1 MRCCMIIISRKA
13 RKLLKSLLDIRKS
26 QESPRIKPEQY
37 EKLIDKQGEP
47 LGELIHHELVVQD
60 IGHDIAVTDEGIYFY
75 QAYKE
80 HNKFIWLTSF
90 WFPLAVAFATTVITL
105 IVNFLFFK

>member
-1 MRCCMIIISRKA
+1 MIIISRKA

-37 EKLIDKQGEP
+37 EKLIDEQGEP
-47 LGELIHHELVVQD
+47 LGELIHHKLVVQD
-60 IGHDIAVTDEGIYFY
+60 ISRDIGVTDEGIYFY

>member
-1 MRCCMIIISRKA
+1 MIIISRKA

-37 EKLIDKQGEP
+37 EKLIDEQGEP
-47 LGELIHHELVVQD
+47 LGELIYHKLVIQD
-60 IGHDIAVTDEGIYFY
+60 IAHDIAVTDEGIYFY

-80 HNKFIWLTSF
+80 HNRNLWLTSF
-90 WFPLAVAFATTVITL
+90 WFPLAVAFVTTAITL
-105 IVNFLFFK
+105 AVNFLFFK

>member
-1 MRCCMIIISRKA
+1 MIIISRKA

-37 EKLIDKQGEP
+37 EKLIDEQGEP
-47 LGELIHHELVVQD
+47 LGELIHHKLVVQD
-60 IGHDIAVTDEGIYFY
+60 IGHVIAVTDEGIYFY

>member
-1 MRCCMIIISRKA
+1 MIIISRKA

-26 QESPRIKPEQY
+26 QESPRIKHEQY
-37 EKLIDKQGEP
+37 EKLIDEQGEP
-47 LGELIHHELVVQD
+47 LGELIHHKLVVQD
-60 IGHDIAVTDEGIYFY
+60 ISHDIGVTDEGIYFY

>member
-1 MRCCMIIISRKA
+1 MIIISRKA

-37 EKLIDKQGEP
+37 EKLINGQGEP
-47 LGELIHHELVVQD
+47 LGELVYHKLVIQD
-60 IGHDIAVTDEGIYFY
+60 IVHDIAVTDEGIYFY

-80 HNKFIWLTSF
+80 HNRYLWLTSF
-90 WFPLAVAFATTVITL
+90 WFPLAVAFVTTAITL
-105 IVNFLFFK
+105 AVNFLFFK

>member
-1 MRCCMIIISRKA
+1 MIIISRKA

-47 LGELIHHELVVQD
+47 LGELIHHKLVVQD
-60 IGHDIAVTDEGIYFY
+60 IGHDIGVTDEGIYFY

-80 HNKFIWLTSF
+80 HNKFVWLTSF

>member
-1 MRCCMIIISRKA
+1 MIIISRKA
-13 RKLLKSLLDIRKS
+13 RKLLKALLDIRKS

-47 LGELIHHELVVQD
+47 LGELIHHKLVVQD
-60 IGHDIAVTDEGIYFY
+60 VGNDIGVTDEGIYFY

-80 HNKFIWLTSF
+80 HNRHLWLTSF
-90 WFPLAVAFATTVITL
+90 WFPLAVAFVTTVITL
-105 IVNFLFFK
+105 AINSLFFK

>member
-1 MRCCMIIISRKA
+1 MIIVSRKA

-47 LGELIHHELVVQD
+47 LGELIHHKLVVQA

-90 WFPLAVAFATTVITL
+90 WFPLAVAFVTTVITL

>member
-47 LGELIHHELVVQD
+47 LGELIHHKLVVQD
-60 IGHDIAVTDEGIYFY
+60 ISHDIGVTDEGIYFC

-90 WFPLAVAFATTVITL
+90 WFPLAVAFTTTVITL

>member
-1 MRCCMIIISRKA
+1 MIIISRKA

-37 EKLIDKQGEP
+37 EKMIDKQGEP
-47 LGELIHHELVVQD
+47 LGELIHHKLVVQD
-60 IGHDIAVTDEGIYFY
+60 IGHDIAVTDEGVYFY

>member
-1 MRCCMIIISRKA
+1 MIVISRKA

-37 EKLIDKQGEP
+37 KKLIDKQGEP
-47 LGELIHHELVVQD
+47 LGELIHHKLVVQD
-60 IGHDIAVTDEGIYFY
+60 IGHDIGVTDEGIYFY

-80 HNKFIWLTSF
+80 HNRHLWLTSF
-90 WFPLAVAFATTVITL
+90 WFPLAVAFVTTVITL

>member
-1 MRCCMIIISRKA
+1 MIIISRKA

-26 QESPRIKPEQY
+26 QEFPRIKPEQY

-47 LGELIHHELVVQD
+47 LGELIHHKLVVQD
-60 IGHDIAVTDEGIYFY
+60 IGHDIGVTDEGIYFY

>member
-1 MRCCMIIISRKA
+1 MIIISRKA

-47 LGELIHHELVVQD
+47 LGELIHHKLVVQD
-60 IGHDIAVTDEGIYFY
+60 IGHDIDVTDEGIYFY
-75 QAYKE
+75 RAYKE

>member
-1 MRCCMIIISRKA
+1 MIIISRKA
-13 RKLLKSLLDIRKS
+13 RKLLKALLDIRKS

-47 LGELIHHELVVQD
+47 LGELIHHKLVVQD
-60 IGHDIAVTDEGIYFY
+60 IGHDIGVTDEGIYFY

-90 WFPLAVAFATTVITL
+90 WLPLAVAFATTVITL

>member
-1 MRCCMIIISRKA
+1 MIIISRKA

-37 EKLIDKQGEP
+37 GKLIDEQGEP
-47 LGELIHHELVVQD
+47 LGELIYHKLVVQD

>member
-1 MRCCMIIISRKA
+1 MIIISRKA

-37 EKLIDKQGEP
+37 EKLIDEQGEP
-47 LGELIHHELVVQD
+47 LGELIYHKLVVQD

-80 HNKFIWLTSF
+80 HNKFVWLTSF

>member
-1 MRCCMIIISRKA
+1 MIIISRKA
-13 RKLLKSLLDIRKS
+13 RKLLKALLDIRKS

-47 LGELIHHELVVQD
+47 LGELIHHKLVVQD
-60 IGHDIAVTDEGIYFY
+60 IGHDIGVTDEGIYFY

-90 WFPLAVAFATTVITL
+90 WLPLAVAFATTVITL
-105 IVNFLFFK
+105 IVNFFIF

>member
-1 MRCCMIIISRKA
+1 MIIISQKA

-47 LGELIHHELVVQD
+47 LGELIHHKLVVQD
-60 IGHDIAVTDEGIYFY
+60 IDHDIGVTDEGIYFY